1 MNSEKEAL
9 EAKTALDNY
18 KIFDD
23 ESYINIFFS
32 NLETLNLNSTTI
44 DGKGSPRPP
53 HILYLK
59 KNSKIIQNQTQFSK
73 QKISNFL
80 LEIQNDPSP

>member
-1 MNSEKEAL
+1 MSSEKEAL

-32 NLETLNLNSTTI
+32 NLEALNLNSTTI
-44 DGKGSPRPP
+44 DGIGF
-53 HILYLK
+53 LK
-59 KNSKIIQNQTQFSK
+59 KN
-73 QKISNFL
+73 
-80 LEIQNDPSP
+80 